1 MPWVQ
6 FSSDY
11 DHTPVAMPNVTVA
24 YLAGMTRNVTRECAA
39 RAVLKG
45 AAQLTKNPEIAND
58 SVGATDTRG

>member
-24 YLAGMTRNVTRECAA
+24 YLTGMTRNVTRECAA
-39 RAVLKG
+39 KAILQGKAR
-45 AAQLTKNPEIAND
+45 LTTKPEPAND
-58 SVGATDTRG
+58 SRG